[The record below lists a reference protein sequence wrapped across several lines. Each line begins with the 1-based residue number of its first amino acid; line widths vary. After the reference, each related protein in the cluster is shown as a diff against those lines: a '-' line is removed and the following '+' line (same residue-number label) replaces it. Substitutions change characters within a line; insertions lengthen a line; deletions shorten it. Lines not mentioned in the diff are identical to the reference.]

1 MIDLLKE
8 KTVLITG
15 ATNGIGLALAKM
27 IAGGGANVLITGRDE
42 IKLHRVRNQIIQ
54 SSGNQ
59 SVSSFVVD
67 QRKLSDVEQLV
78 DNLSGHKTIDIL
90 VNNAGVCPGSRHLNE
105 QGLEQAFVV
114 NYLSHVLLTHLL
126 LDKLAAADQGRV
138 VNVSSLAFGNGQLDF
153 SNLQGERHFDGWQ
166 AYSNSKL
173 FILLFNALLARQ
185 HVNSSVTSNAVCP
198 GIVDTGLLV
207 DNPLFTPERLASL
220 KPAMQEPAKACEL
233 ILYLMLEPSL
243 KDLTGEFFSRGYG
256 GFQPLPINLDEQMAR
271 ELWSYSREMLLQL
284 CPSSPALSEVIE

>member
-15 ATNGIGLALAKM
+15 ATNGIGLALAKI
-27 IAGGGANVLITGRDE
+27 IAGGGANVLITGRNESKVQRVRDE
-42 IKLHRVRNQIIQ
+42 IIQ
-54 SSGNQ
+54 FSSNQ

-67 QRKLSDVEQLV
+67 QRKLSDIEQLV
-78 DNLSGHKTIDIL
+78 DNLSGHTSIDIL
-90 VNNAGVCPGSRHLNE
+90 VNNAGVCPGSRQLNE

-126 LDKLAAADQGRV
+126 IDKLAAADQGRV
-138 VNVSSLAFGNGQLDF
+138 VQVSSLAFGNGQLDF
-153 SNLQGERHFDGWQ
+153 SNLQGERYFDGWQ

-173 FILLFNALLARQ
+173 FILLFNTLLAHQ
-185 HVNSSVTSNAVCP
+185 LVNSSVTSNAVCP
-198 GIVDTGLLV
+198 GIVDTGLLA

-220 KPAMQEPAKACEL
+220 KPAMQEPDKACEL
-233 ILYLMLEPSL
+233 ILYLMLEPSIKGL
-243 KDLTGEFFSRGYG
+243 SGEFFSRGYG
-256 GFQPLPINLDEQMAR
+256 GFQPLPINLDKQMAR

-284 CPSSPALSEVIE
+284 SPSSPPLNEVV